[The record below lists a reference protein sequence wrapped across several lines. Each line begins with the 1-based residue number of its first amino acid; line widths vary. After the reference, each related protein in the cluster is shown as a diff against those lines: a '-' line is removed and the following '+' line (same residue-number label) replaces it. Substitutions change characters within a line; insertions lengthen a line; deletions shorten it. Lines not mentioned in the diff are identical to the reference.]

1 MSNYSAG
8 KDVLSYCN
16 KCKLV
21 LSHTIIAMKDL
32 NTIGKVVCNT
42 CKSTHAYKDPSTATA
57 KKVSKKTAS
66 SVRETKSEQKL
77 SHWQNLFDTSTVG
90 ALAYSIKNKFV
101 VGDKI
106 DHPKFGI
113 GFVESLLEGDKVNI
127 LFKGGEKTLVHN
139 KK

>member
-42 CKSTHAYKDPSTATA
+42 CKSTHSFKDPSTATA
-57 KKVSKKTAS
+57 KKVSKKTVAS
-66 SVRETKSEQKL
+66 TRETKSEQQL
-77 SHWQNLFDTSTVG
+77 GHWQNLMDHNLNQ
-90 ALAYSIKNKFV
+90 ALPYSIKSKFV
-101 VGDKI
+101 LGDKI
-106 DHPKFGI
+106 DHPSFGT
-113 GFVESLLEGDKVNI
+113 GFVESLLGADKINI
-127 LFKGGEKTLVHN
+127 LFKAGEKTLMHN

>member
-42 CKSTHAYKDPSTATA
+42 CKSTHTFKDPSTATA
-57 KKVSKKTAS
+57 KKVSKKTMAS
-66 SVRETKSEQKL
+66 TRETKSEK
-77 SHWQNLFDTSTVG
+77 SMNHWQDLCDHSPSNSQP
-90 ALAYSIKNKFV
+90 YSIKTKFI

-106 DHPKFGI
+106 DHPKFGL

-127 LFKGGEKTLVHN
+127 LFKTGEKTLVHN

>member
-21 LSHTIIAMKDL
+21 LSHTIIAMKDH

-42 CKSTHAYKDPSTATA
+42 CKSTHSFKDPSTATA
-57 KKVSKKTAS
+57 KKVSKRTMS
-66 SVRETKSEQKL
+66 STRETKSEQKL
-77 SHWQNLFDTSTVG
+77 SHWQDMADHSPKE
-90 ALAYSIKNKFV
+90 ALPYSIKTKFV
-101 VGDKI
+101 LGDKI
-106 DHPKFGI
+106 EHPSFGL
-113 GFVESLLEGDKVNI
+113 GFVESLLGPDKINI
-127 LFKGGEKTLVHN
+127 LFKAGEKTLMHN